1 MASGVYN
8 RFKAGVMK
16 KSYDMINDDIK
27 VALLANTYTFNS
39 DHNVFADVSTHEI
52 SGTGYTAGGVS
63 LTNKTVTQNDTSD
76 KGVFDADDVTWTNAT
91 ITARYAVI
99 YNNTLTNK
107 DLVGVVD
114 FGGDVSVTN
123 GNLTIQW
130 NANGILTAS

>member
-27 VALLANTYTFNS
+27 VALLANTYNFNS
-39 DHNVFADVSTHEI
+39 DHNVFADVSSHEI